1 MTKILMIEDDFM
13 IAESSM
19 TLLKYQ
25 QYDVE
30 WVNNG
35 IDGLKRLSQDKFNIV
50 LLDLGL
56 PMMDGM
62 QVLKQI
68 RQRSGLPV
76 LIISAR
82 DQLQNRVDGLNQGA
96 DDYLIKPYEFDEL
109 VARIQALLRRSGSL
123 NSQII
128 SQESAILK
136 NGEVTLDVEQHIA
149 TLKGAT
155 VDLSNREWAILIPLM
170 THPNKIF
177 SKSNLEDKLYAFD
190 SEINSNTI
198 EVYVHHIRSKLGK
211 DIIRTIRGLGYRL
224 GQAQKAEQYG
234 NAIFIKKAFNP
245 LYLNFQYFIRLRIG
259 VFCL

>member
-13 IAESSM
+13 IAEYTM
-19 TLLKYQ
+19 TLLRFHQ
-25 QYDVE
+25 FDVE

-35 IDGLKRLSQDKFNIV
+35 LDGLKQLTNQSFDLV

-68 RQRSGLPV
+68 RQRTSMPV

-82 DQLQNRVDGLNQGA
+82 DQLQNRVEGLNQGA
-96 DDYLIKPYEFDEL
+96 DDYLVKPYEFDEL
-109 VARIQALLRRSGSL
+109 IARIHALLRRSG
-123 NSQII
+123 
-128 SQESAILK
+128 
-136 NGEVTLDVEQHIA
+136 GEVAQTGSDALLTNGDVVLDVEQHIA
-149 TLKGAT
+149 KLKGEE
-155 VDLSNREWAILIPLM
+155 VELSNREWAILIPLM

-190 SEINSNTI
+190 SEVNSNTI

-224 GQAQKAEQYG
+224 GQA
-234 NAIFIKKAFNP
+234 KK
-245 LYLNFQYFIRLRIG
+245 I
-259 VFCL
+259 

>member
-13 IAESSM
+13 IAESTL
-19 TLLKYQ
+19 TLLRFH
-25 QYDVE
+25 QYEVE

-35 IDGLKRLSQDKFNIV
+35 LDGIKQLTQQQFDLI

-68 RQRSGLPV
+68 RQRVATPV

-109 VARIQALLRRSGSL
+109 IARIQALLRRANQTKSL
-123 NSQII
+123 QANA
-128 SQESAILK
+128 EILK
-136 NGEVTLDVEQHIA
+136 NGDLVLDVEQHLAIF
-149 TLKGAT
+149 KGEA
-155 VDLSNREWAILIPLM
+155 VELSKREWAILIPLM

-177 SKSNLEDKLYAFD
+177 SKANLEDKLYALD

-211 DIIRTIRGLGYRL
+211 DFIRTIRGLGYRL
-224 GQAQKAEQYG
+224 GQSVA
-234 NAIFIKKAFNP
+234 
-245 LYLNFQYFIRLRIG
+245 
-259 VFCL
+259 

>member
-13 IAESSM
+13 IAESSK

-25 QYDVE
+25 GFDVE

-35 IDGLKRLSQDKFNIV
+35 LDGLKLISENQFDLV

-109 VARIQALLRRSGSL
+109 VARIHALLRRSGDAAKEVMGQSSNL
-123 NSQII
+123 
-128 SQESAILK
+128 LK
-136 NGEVTLDVEQHIA
+136 NGEIVLDVEQHIA
-149 TLKGAT
+149 TLKGEP
-155 VDLSNREWAILIPLM
+155 VELSNREWAILIPLM

-177 SKSNLEDKLYAFD
+177 SKANLEDKLYAFD

-224 GQAQKAEQYG
+224 GQAHKAE
-234 NAIFIKKAFNP
+234 
-245 LYLNFQYFIRLRIG
+245 
-259 VFCL
+259 

>member
-13 IAESSM
+13 IAESTL
-19 TLLKYQ
+19 TLLRFH
-25 QYDVE
+25 QYEVE

-35 IDGLKRLSQDKFNIV
+35 LDGLKLLTNQTFDLI

-68 RQRSGLPV
+68 RQRVATPV

-82 DQLQNRVDGLNQGA
+82 DQLQNRVEGLNQGA
-96 DDYLIKPYEFDEL
+96 DDYLIKPYEFEEL
-109 VARIQALLRRSGSL
+109 IARIQALLRRSQQTHALQAGA
-123 NSQII
+123 
-128 SQESAILK
+128 EILK
-136 NGEVTLDVEQHIA
+136 NGDLVLDVEQHLA
-149 TLKGAT
+149 TFKGEP
-155 VDLSNREWAILIPLM
+155 VDLSKREWAILIPLM

-177 SKSNLEDKLYAFD
+177 SKANLEDKLYALD

-211 DIIRTIRGLGYRL
+211 NFIRTIRGLGYRL
-224 GQAQKAEQYG
+224 GQA
-234 NAIFIKKAFNP
+234 
-245 LYLNFQYFIRLRIG
+245 
-259 VFCL
+259 

>member
-13 IAESSM
+13 IAESSK

-25 QYDVE
+25 GFDVE

-35 IDGLKRLSQDKFNIV
+35 LDGLKLISEKQFDLV

-109 VARIQALLRRSGSL
+109 VARIHALLRRSGDAAKEVMGQSSNL
-123 NSQII
+123 
-128 SQESAILK
+128 LK
-136 NGEVTLDVEQHIA
+136 NGEIVLDVEQHIA
-149 TLKGAT
+149 TLKGEP
-155 VDLSNREWAILIPLM
+155 VELSNREWAILIPLM

-177 SKSNLEDKLYAFD
+177 SKANLEDKLYAFD

-198 EVYVHHIRSKLGK
+198 EVYIHHIRSKLGK

-224 GQAQKAEQYG
+224 GQAHKAE
-234 NAIFIKKAFNP
+234 
-245 LYLNFQYFIRLRIG
+245 
-259 VFCL
+259 